1 MVRIFRDVHIR
12 SIYISIDVAVH
23 AGGLKSNFD
32 VHGLATFH
40 SGKTDHLA
48 APDATAMK
56 LHISGNC
63 YRDDP
68 VYFNLI
74 SWSKFFALVV
84 AHA

>member
-1 MVRIFRDVHIR
+1 MFT
-12 SIYISIDVAVH
+12 
-23 AGGLKSNFD
+23 
-32 VHGLATFH
+32 GLAIFH
-40 SGKTDHLA
+40 FGKTDHLA

-63 YRDDP
+63 YRDDL

-84 AHA
+84 AHACWWLTFCESSCSFSASFNADF

>member
-1 MVRIFRDVHIR
+1 MAWWPG
-12 SIYISIDVAVH
+12 AVH
-23 AGGLKSNFD
+23 AGLKSNFD

-63 YRDDP
+63 YRDDL